1 MATATQLQRPPSL
14 AGALFLEQSDEM
26 TDDCVDISE
35 SASRI
40 LVDWSFLD
48 SVGESQRPLLS
59 LDKWAPFPTLPPITF
74 TADAGAIAEVSRDNG
89 QIEALRLQQTENR
102 LKIRLGVQHVVGP
115 RKPVL
120 PHGWQL
126 VQPTPTRNHD
136 RSPPKPCGAPP
147 LQSTGWLRHAWC

>member
-14 AGALFLEQSDEM
+14 AGALFLEQSDEL

-59 LDKWAPFPTLPPITF
+59 LDEWAPFPTLPPITF

-89 QIEALRLQQTENR
+89 QIEVLRLQQTETVRQR
-102 LKIRLGVQHVVGP
+102 LRWAHTESTEDSSWCAA
-115 RKPVL
+115 R
-120 PHGWQL
+120 GWPAQ
-126 VQPTPTRNHD
+126 T
-136 RSPPKPCGAPP
+136 GAPARVAVGAAYAYAKP
-147 LQSTGWLRHAWC
+147 RSEPC